1 MAGDQCS
8 VCQQNAS
15 DAENSTQCL
24 TCRHCQRT
32 FHTSCVQ
39 VHQPPQSIDSFYCH
53 DCSAQHGPTTNKSST
68 QGLST
73 TSKTANPS
81 LLVADK
87 KIIRKSDRQHTKLNY
102 ADMNEG
108 LMGDEKIWEKIINS
122 KQFAVDPFKRY
133 DGDQVTIEFIRQN
146 GLNEPIVFPNQ
157 AGLDMM
163 MPDPNITVRDIA
175 NLVGKPFCVCWNCR
189 RISN

>member
-1 MAGDQCS
+1 MS
-8 VCQQNAS
+8 
-15 DAENSTQCL
+15 
-24 TCRHCQRT
+24 
-32 FHTSCVQ
+32 
-39 VHQPPQSIDSFYCH
+39 P
-53 DCSAQHGPTTNKSST
+53 T

-73 TSKTANPS
+73 TSKTAKPS
-81 LLVADK
+81 ILVADK
-87 KIIRKSDRQHTKLNY
+87 QIIRKSDRQHTKLNY

-122 KQFAVDPFKRY
+122 KRFAADPFKRY

-146 GLNEPIVFPNQ
+146 GLNEPVVFPNQ

-175 NLVGKPFCVCWNCR
+175 NLVGKPFRVSWNCR
-189 RISN
+189 RVSN